1 MGMKVQNSTRILTI
15 NSGSSS
21 LKFALVVLDPS
32 EQLLLH
38 GSAERIG
45 VRSSLFK
52 VMSADGE
59 CLVEQHESLSDH
71 DAALRRLMEWLQGYA
86 PDHPIDGVGHRLVH
100 GGASHRKPQLI
111 TSRLIA
117 DLNDLVPLAPDH
129 LPHEL
134 KAIQAFER
142 FYPEL
147 KQVACFD
154 TSFHRDMPHL
164 AQIYPLPRHLQNEG
178 IIRYGFHGLSY
189 EYIMGALK
197 AEAGDKGA
205 QGRVIIAHLGNGAS
219 MAAIREGKSVDTTM
233 GLTPTGGLVMGTR
246 SGDLD
251 PGVVLYLLE
260 KEQMRPEMVNHI
272 LNQQSGLLGV
282 SSLTSDMKVLLEKER
297 ENPAA
302 AEAISLFCYQ
312 AKKFLGA
319 FTAIL
324 GGLDTL
330 IFTGGIGQNAPSI
343 RWRICQDMD
352 FLGIQLDP
360 DLNASNEAI
369 ISQKDQPVTVRVMQT
384 DEELMIARHT
394 LEVIRQQK
402 E

>member
-1 MGMKVQNSTRILTI
+1 M
-15 NSGSSS
+15 
-21 LKFALVVLDPS
+21 
-32 EQLLLH
+32 
-38 GSAERIG
+38 SAE
-45 VRSSLFK
+45 
-52 VMSADGE
+52 GE
-59 CLVEQHESLSDH
+59 CLVEQHESLRDH

-86 PDHPIDGVGHRLVH
+86 PDHSIDGAGHRLVH

-111 TSRLIA
+111 TSQLIA

-134 KAIQAFER
+134 KAIQALKKS
-142 FYPEL
+142 YPEL

-154 TSFHRDMPHL
+154 TAFHRNMPHL

-189 EYIMGALK
+189 EYIVSALK
-197 AEAGDKGA
+197 AEAGDEEA
-205 QGRVIIAHLGNGAS
+205 NGRVIIAHLGNGAS
-219 MAAIREGKSVDTTM
+219 MAAVREGKSVDTTM

-260 KEQMRPEMVNHI
+260 EEHMRPEMVNHI
-272 LNQQSGLLGV
+272 LNQQAGLLGI
-282 SSLTSDMKVLLEKER
+282 SSLTSDMKVLLEKEQD
-297 ENPAA
+297 NPAA

-319 FTAIL
+319 FAAIL

-343 RWRICQDMD
+343 RWRICQDME
-352 FLGIQLDP
+352 FLGIQLEAG
-360 DLNASNEAI
+360 LNASNAAI
-369 ISQKDQPVTVRVMQT
+369 ISQKDRPVTVRVMQT

-394 LEVIRQQK
+394 RKVIQQQK